1 MIASHSG
8 QNITLGQTMRLP
20 LPLILT
26 LSLAASN
33 VNADFSGEVVGVI
46 DGDTIDVMRD
56 GRSERI
62 RLHGIDAPEKSQA
75 FGRSSK
81 RAASDLAFGEEV
93 TVIEH
98 GRDRYGRTLGEV
110 ILPDARSLNQEMV
123 REGHAWRYRKY
134 SDDRTLERLEKTARQ
149 ENRGLWQ
156 DEDAMPP
163 WEYRKAK
170 KARHNRAD

>member
-1 MIASHSG
+1 
-8 QNITLGQTMRLP
+8 MRLL

-26 LSLAASN
+26 LCLASGAS
-33 VNADFSGEVVGVI
+33 ADFSGEVVGVI
-46 DGDTIDVMRD
+46 DGDTIDVKHN

-75 FGRSSK
+75 FGRRSK
-81 RAASDLAFGEEV
+81 RAASDLAYGEDV

-110 ILPDARSLNQEMV
+110 ILPDDRSLNQEMV
-123 REGHAWRYRKY
+123 RNGHAWRYRKY
-134 SDDRTLERLEKTARQ
+134 SNDRELDRLERSARQ
-149 ENRGLWQ
+149 SNRGLWQ
-156 DEDAMPP
+156 DDDATPP

-170 KARHNRAD
+170 RAKHRRSAD

>member
-1 MIASHSG
+1 
-8 QNITLGQTMRLP
+8 MRLL

-46 DGDTIDVMRD
+46 DGDTIDVKHN

-81 RAASDLAFGEEV
+81 RAASDLAFGEDV

-110 ILPDARSLNQEMV
+110 ILPDDRSLNQEMV
-123 REGHAWRYRKY
+123 RNGHAWRYRKY
-134 SDDRTLERLEKTARQ
+134 SDDAALDRLERSARQ
-149 ENRGLWQ
+149 SNRGLWQ
-156 DEDAMPP
+156 DDDATPP

-170 KARHNRAD
+170 RARHHRAD